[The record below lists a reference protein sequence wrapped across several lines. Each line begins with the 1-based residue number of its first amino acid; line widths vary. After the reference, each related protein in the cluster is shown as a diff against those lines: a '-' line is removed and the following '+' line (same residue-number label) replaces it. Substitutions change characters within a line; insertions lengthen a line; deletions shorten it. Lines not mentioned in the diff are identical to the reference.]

1 MAKSNKNVIVHG
13 LSGKVGDLVVFRQR
27 FGKTLVG
34 KIPFNS
40 GKRSESQQAVREK
53 FLKAVAWAKSAL
65 ADADLKV
72 LYSLRAN
79 GGVTAFNLAIGDF
92 FTAPEI
98 TEVITTSYTGK
109 LGDKIEVMA
118 TDDTKIAEVN
128 IIIEAADGT
137 QVEQGLATQQSDTG
151 NWLYTATQGNP
162 SVAGTKITVIAKDLP
177 GNLRKVEK
185 VM

>member
-1 MAKSNKNVIVHG
+1 MASSKHNVIVHG

-40 GKRSESQQAVREK
+40 GKLSENQQAVREK
-53 FLKAVAWAKSAL
+53 FLKAVAWAKAAV
-65 ADADLKV
+65 ADPDLKT

-98 TEVITTSYTGK
+98 AEIITSSYTGTP
-109 LGDKIEVMA
+109 GGKIEVKA
-118 TDDTKIAEVN
+118 TDDTKVVQVS
-128 IIIEAADGT
+128 IIIETAGGSP
-137 QVEQGLATQQSDTG
+137 VEQGLAIQQSDTG

-177 GNLRKVEK
+177 GNLQKVEK
-185 VM
+185 LM